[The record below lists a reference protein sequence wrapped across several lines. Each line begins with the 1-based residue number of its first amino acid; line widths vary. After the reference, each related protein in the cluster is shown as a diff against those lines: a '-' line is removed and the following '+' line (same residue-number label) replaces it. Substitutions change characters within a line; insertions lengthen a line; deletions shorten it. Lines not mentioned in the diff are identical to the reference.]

1 MKHLLEIRKI
11 VLFLTALVVFGLWI
25 FVGCTNDPFDPLS
38 VENSAPVVQFYVT
51 ADSLNST
58 SYFQRTFY
66 WSGTDEDGFVEEY
79 FVSISTE
86 EGVEAPW
93 TATLNTDTTMTF
105 ATDFNGE
112 AFAYFQ
118 LVCRDNRGALSDTVR
133 QHIPL
138 RNFPPIINFESDYD
152 TLQWSYGSTNF
163 RFFALDLDGNVTMDD
178 SIVFW
183 LDTADSTLASI
194 DIDDPLA
201 DPSIRPVR
209 KQIDNLEEGLFE
221 IGLHGIPNPG
231 QRTVTVSIG
240 DEANAETRFYWS
252 WEVLPAVG
260 PVLLVDDF
268 LGNTDVLTYHA
279 HMDSIFGVEGWSLYD
294 MAQGLPDR
302 IWILTETFQQFEALF
317 WYTGSSTSENI
328 GPASGAIELYLHP
341 EDGSDP
347 GRLLVASKS
356 IIGGSSSLP
365 QGLIQDIL
373 GINRTPTQPAFFIP
387 QDKTAFSLHPG
398 LPDLV
403 PTNNVSGGVGLA
415 AMNGAEELY
424 QMEYY
429 QFWSPQRRPP
439 YEPFVSVR
447 IPHTNI
453 DPVASAV
460 TISLQL
466 EYFEFQQV
474 NDFIRGVFASELGV
488 ELP

>member
-11 VLFLTALVVFGLWI
+11 VLFITVLVVFGLWI
-25 FVGCTNDPFDPLS
+25 FAGCTNDPFDPSS
-38 VENSAPVVQFYVT
+38 VENSAPVVSFYVT
-51 ADSLNST
+51 SDSLNST
-58 SYFQRTFY
+58 SYFQRTFH

-93 TATLNTDTTMTF
+93 VATLNTDTTMTF
-105 ATDFNGE
+105 ATDLNGE

-152 TLQWSYGSTNF
+152 SLQWSYGSTNF

-178 SIVFW
+178 SVVFW
-183 LDTADSTLASI
+183 LDTADSALAPV
-194 DIDDPLA
+194 DINDPLA
-201 DPSIRPVR
+201 NPNIRPVR
-209 KQIDNLEEGLFE
+209 KQIDSLEEGLFE
-221 IGLHGIPNPG
+221 IELHGIQNTG
-231 QRTVTVSIG
+231 QRTITVSVG
-240 DEANAETRFYWS
+240 DEANAETRFYWN

-268 LGNTDVLTYHA
+268 PGNIDVPTYHA
-279 HMDSIFGVEGWSLYD
+279 HMDSIFGVDGWSLYD
-294 MAQGLPDR
+294 LGEGLPDR

-317 WYTGSSTSENI
+317 WYCGSSTSANLSL
-328 GPASGAIELYLHP
+328 ASGAVELFLHP
-341 EDGSDP
+341 EDGLDP
-347 GRLLVASKS
+347 GRLLLVSKG
-356 IIGGSSSLP
+356 IIGGTLSLP
-365 QGLIQDIL
+365 QGLVQDVL
-373 GINRTPTQPAFFIP
+373 GINRTPTQPPFYIP
-387 QDKTAFSLHPG
+387 QDKTAFSLHPA

-403 PTNNVSGGVGLA
+403 PTNNVSGAVGMA

-429 QFWSPQRRPP
+429 QFWDPSRRPP
-439 YEPFVSVR
+439 YEPFVSIR

-460 TISLQL
+460 TTSLQL

-474 NDFIRGVFASELGV
+474 NDFIRGVFTSELGV